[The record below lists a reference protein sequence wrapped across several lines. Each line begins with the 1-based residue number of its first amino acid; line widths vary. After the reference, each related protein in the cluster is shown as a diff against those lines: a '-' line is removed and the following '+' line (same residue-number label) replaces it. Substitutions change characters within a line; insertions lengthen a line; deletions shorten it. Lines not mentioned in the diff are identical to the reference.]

1 MPAEPHPAALSAFAE
16 SLRVRPGGPVDL
28 AAIDPGATP
37 GFKGDREAA
46 EAELR
51 TLRGALSGFQDR
63 LWAERRRSLLIV
75 LQALD
80 AGGKDGVIRTVF
92 SAFNPQGTQVTS
104 FGVPSD
110 NELAHDFL
118 WRVHA
123 EVPGRGRIGIFNRSH
138 YEDVLVVR
146 VAELAPKS
154 VWRARYTLIADFE
167 QLLAAEGTTILKFM
181 FHISRDEQRE
191 RFQERLDDPAK
202 RWKFRLG
209 DLETRKRWDGY
220 MAAYEEALS
229 RTSTTQAPWFVIPAN
244 RNWYRDL
251 AVARIVA
258 DAAGR
263 MNPSFPEPREDLSG
277 VAIPD

>member
-1 MPAEPHPAALSAFAE
+1 MPAEPNLAELSAFAE
-16 SLRVRPGGPVDL
+16 SLRVRSGGPVDL
-28 AAIDPGATP
+28 GAIDPGKSP

-46 EAELR
+46 EAELLS
-51 TLRGALSGFQDR
+51 LRGELSAFQER

-80 AGGKDGVIRTVF
+80 AGGKDGVIRSVF
-92 SAFNPQGTQVTS
+92 TAFNPQGTQVTS

-110 NELAHDFL
+110 SELAHDFL

-146 VAELAPKS
+146 VAELVPES
-154 VWRARYTLIADFE
+154 VWRARYQLIADFE
-167 QLLAAEGTTILKFM
+167 QLLAAEGTTILKFL

-191 RFQERLDDPAK
+191 RFEERLQDPAK

-209 DLETRKRWDGY
+209 DLETRKHWDGY

-229 RTSTTQAPWFVIPAN
+229 RTSTEQAPWFVIPAN

-258 DAAGR
+258 AAAGR
-263 MNPSFPEPREDLSG
+263 MNPSFPQPKEDLSG
-277 VAIPD
+277 VVIPD